1 MNIKILDSWLREY
14 VKTKAT
20 PQKIGDLLSL
30 SSVSVERI
38 EKYGEDFVYDI
49 EVTTNR
55 PDLMSVLG
63 IARETATVLKQN
75 GIEADFL
82 PLKLSSVQTSKK
94 NLIEIKSDPK
104 LVNRLLAVVME
115 VEIKDSPKEISQR
128 LEASGTRSL
137 NNLIDVTNYVMKV
150 IGHPTH
156 VFDFDRL
163 NTKTLTIREAKKG
176 ELIKTLD
183 DKQYIL
189 KGGETVAVSD
199 KNEIVDL
206 LGIMGLQNSVVTEK
220 TKRILYFINNNE
232 PSGIRRTSMS
242 LGIRTEAAV
251 LNEKNLDSE
260 LAYDAL
266 LYGIEL
272 FRKIAKGQI
281 ISDIIDIYSNRISKK
296 TVTVPLEK
304 IDKLIGINID
314 FEKAVKGLIDLGFK
328 TKINH
333 GKIEVEVPS
342 FRIGDIEIEED
353 VIEEIARIYG
363 YQNLPNILPP
373 QTQVIPHKFTNQFY
387 WEMRVKEAMKYW
399 GFTEVYTY
407 SMVSQEL
414 FEGPLE
420 EAVEIKNPLTEDFVY
435 MRKTIVPSLLKVV
448 SENKVSDK
456 VQIFE
461 IANVYNKR
469 PNDLPEEVLT
479 FAGVVKK
486 NKVSFYEVKGIIEG
500 VVLDLGIK
508 NLNFKD
514 SEKTGNGAS
523 LFLGKEYLG
532 EIEILDSDLIDFELN
547 FQILLTHATA
557 KKQYLPLSKFP
568 PIVEDLSITVDTN
581 IKTDDITTDIKSQD
595 NLINE
600 VSLKDSYQNS
610 RTFHI
615 IYQNMEKNLTN
626 EEVTKVREK
635 IIASLKKRFKAAVR

>member
-1 MNIKILDSWLREY
+1 MRKIWIANWL
-14 VKTKAT
+14 TMH
-20 PQKIGDLLSL
+20 
-30 SSVSVERI
+30 
-38 EKYGEDFVYDI
+38 FC
-49 EVTTNR
+49 
-55 PDLMSVLG
+55 
-63 IARETATVLKQN
+63 TVLN
-75 GIEADFL
+75 FL
-82 PLKLSSVQTSKK
+82 EKSQKVKSS
-94 NLIEIKSDPK
+94 
-104 LVNRLLAVVME
+104 
-115 VEIKDSPKEISQR
+115 
-128 LEASGTRSL
+128 
-137 NNLIDVTNYVMKV
+137 
-150 IGHPTH
+150 
-156 VFDFDRL
+156 
-163 NTKTLTIREAKKG
+163 
-176 ELIKTLD
+176 
-183 DKQYIL
+183 
-189 KGGETVAVSD
+189 
-199 KNEIVDL
+199 
-206 LGIMGLQNSVVTEK
+206 
-220 TKRILYFINNNE
+220 RILSIFIQT
-232 PSGIRRTSMS
+232 G
-242 LGIRTEAAV
+242 L
-251 LNEKNLDSE
+251 
-260 LAYDAL
+260 
-266 LYGIEL
+266 
-272 FRKIAKGQI
+272 
-281 ISDIIDIYSNRISKK
+281 SKK

-387 WEMRVKEAMKYW
+387 WEIRVKEAMKYW

-557 KKQYLPLSKFP
+557 KKEYLPLSKFP

-635 IIASLKKRFKAAVR
+635 IIASLKTRFKAAVR